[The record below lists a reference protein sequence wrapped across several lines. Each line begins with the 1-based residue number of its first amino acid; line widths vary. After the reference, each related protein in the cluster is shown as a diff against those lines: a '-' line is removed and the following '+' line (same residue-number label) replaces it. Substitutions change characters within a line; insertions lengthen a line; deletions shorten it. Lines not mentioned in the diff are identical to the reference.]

1 MPYEV
6 LPERLRAIIPSENGQ
21 EMFRQVVNRQLAAGK
36 TEAVAM
42 ASAWAALQRA
52 GYDKNEE
59 GLWVEK
65 SSRTML
71 ENKMRE
77 YNEKYGD
84 KHGRVTMAMLQRVY
98 DRGVGAYRTN
108 PQSVRPNVTS
118 PEQWAAARVNSFL
131 AAARGAKAVNHDK
144 DVHDEIDK
152 TMPTMSQVHVPGA
165 EWDYDDKSK
174 TNKASGA
181 EPIYMYRPVMNAEQ
195 IHEWA
200 AAQGF
205 TSALP
210 LDDLHVT
217 VVFSKAAFSA
227 DLSRIAGVNGTVH
240 YHSIVVR
247 GGKRAVVPLGDKGAV
262 VLKVQSDELQY
273 EHLMF
278 RQMGASWDFQEY
290 TPHISITYQGRDLP
304 LTEMQPYTGDI
315 VLGPLRA
322 KPMNTNWDSEIV
334 EVSLDMQKAETYQP
348 PESAKNSAQRVLD
361 WKEKYGDEVKGMT
374 PVGWARA
381 RQLASGKPVSRDTVA
396 RMAAF
401 NRHRKNAEIAPGYKD
416 TPWKDR
422 GYVAWLGWGNT
433 TGVDWARSIMQR
445 LNKRMMNDDSFT
457 TSAEAAVRSMELG
470 LNGDVHVHETADGQ
484 ATYMPG
490 ASHEAYIARMAELG
504 NATYE
509 SDDEYEDADE
519 IDDDAEMDATEPRQD
534 LLERA
539 ISAILRTTMQ
549 HEFSKATEILKV
561 DRERRI
567 IWGWASV
574 STMKGEIVTDLQGDR
589 ITPVEMEKMADGFM
603 RSTRAAKA
611 MHDGDDVGEVI
622 HSFPLTKE
630 LAEAFGIKTDREGWI
645 TGTYIKSDEQWQR
658 ALKGEYRGLS
668 IGGRAKRK
676 PV

>member
-6 LPERLRAIIPSENGQ
+6 LPERLRAIIPSEDGQ
-21 EMFRQVVNRQLAAGK
+21 EMFRQVVNSQLAAGK

-108 PQSVRPNVTS
+108 PESVRPNVTS

-131 AAARGAKAVNHDK
+131 DAARGAKAINHDK

-200 AAQGF
+200 ASQGF

-227 DLSRIAGVNGTVH
+227 DLSRVAEVNGTVH
-240 YHSIVVR
+240 YHNIVVR
-247 GGKRAVVPLGDKGAV
+247 GGKRAVVPLGDEGAV
-262 VLKVQSDELQY
+262 VLKIQSDELQY

-304 LTEMQPYTGDI
+304 IADMQPFVGDI

-322 KPMNTNWDSEIV
+322 KPMNTDWDSEIV
-334 EVSLDMQKAETYQP
+334 EVPLDVQKAETYQP
-348 PESAKNSAQRVLD
+348 PAAAKNSAQRVLD

-401 NRHRKNAEIAPGYKD
+401 NRHRQNAELAPEYKD

-470 LNGDVHVHETADGQ
+470 LNGEVHVHETADGQ
-484 ATYMPG
+484 AVYMPG
-490 ASHEAYIARMAELG
+490 ASHEAYIARMGELG
-504 NATYE
+504 NAAYE
-509 SDDEYEDADE
+509 SDDEYEDEDE
-519 IDDDAEMDATEPRQD
+519 TGEDAEMDAAEPRQD

-539 ISAILRTTMQ
+539 ISAMVSAIMTYDVNKT
-549 HEFSKATEILKV
+549 SKILKL
-561 DRERRI
+561 DSERRI
-567 IWGWASV
+567 AWGWASV
-574 STMKGEIVTDLQGDR
+574 STMKGELVTDLQGDI
-589 ITPVEMEKMADGFM
+589 ITTAEMEKMADRFM
-603 RSTRAAKA
+603 MSARTAKA
-611 MHDGDDVGEVI
+611 MHEGDSIGEVI
-622 HSFPLTKE
+622 HSFPLTNE
-630 LAEAFGIKTDREGWI
+630 LAKAFGMDTDREGWI
-645 TGTYIKSDEQWQR
+645 IGMKIYDAEVWDSFKR
-658 ALKGEYRGLS
+658 GELAGFS
-668 IGGRAKRK
+668 IGGKAKRTPK
-676 PV
+676 